1 MTSSPQLRIGNG
13 FDIHPVSVDENR
25 VLMLAG
31 VEVAKGFGLLGHSD
45 ADVVCHA
52 LADAVLGAVGLG
64 GIGDHFPADSP
75 EFLGADSLIL
85 LSKCMQ
91 MVTDLGWELVNADV
105 TIIAQQP
112 KLAEFLPAMSKA
124 VTEILGGPVEVKAK
138 SPESIGA
145 LGDNQAIAA
154 LASALLW
161 RPDKEG

>member
-1 MTSSPQLRIGNG
+1 MTRSPQLRIGNG
-13 FDIHPVSVDENR
+13 FDIHPVSTDQNR
-25 VLMLAG
+25 VLKLAG

-64 GIGDHFPADSP
+64 GIGDHFPP
-75 EFLGADSLIL
+75 GNPVFQGADSLIL

-105 TIIAQQP
+105 TVIAQQP
-112 KLAEFLPAMSKA
+112 RLAEFLPAMSKT
-124 VTEILGGPVEVKAK
+124 VTEVLGGPVEVKAK

-145 LGDNQAIAA
+145 LGANQGIAA